1 MKHRGSISS
10 LLLAAFL
17 LLFLCLLLPD
27 YTSRNAQAVVFL
39 EIVVLVHISSYE
51 KLRVRLLEFIQERII
66 HDRDLVYV
74 DIGQL
79 GTL

>member
-1 MKHRGSISS
+1 MKQRNSISS

-17 LLFLCLLLPD
+17 FLFLCLLLPD

-39 EIVVLVHISSYE
+39 EIVILVHISSDE
-51 KLRVRLLEFIQERII
+51 KLRVRLLELIQERVVY
-66 HDRDLVYV
+66 DRDLVYV